1 MKKEIMQELENEIK
15 FKFFLLKFWVKGME
29 EYKSFNEDEKRIC
42 LEEFRVENGGYKERI
57 CLEEY
62 VKYKAEKKEI
72 NY

>member
-29 EYKSFNEDEKRIC
+29 EYKSFTEDEK
-42 LEEFRVENGGYKERI
+42 RI

-62 VKYKAEKKEI
+62 VKYKEEKKEI

>member
-42 LEEFRVENGGYKERI
+42 LEE
-57 CLEEY
+57 Y

>member
-29 EYKSFNEDEKRIC
+29 EYKSFTEDEK
-42 LEEFRVENGGYKERI
+42 RI